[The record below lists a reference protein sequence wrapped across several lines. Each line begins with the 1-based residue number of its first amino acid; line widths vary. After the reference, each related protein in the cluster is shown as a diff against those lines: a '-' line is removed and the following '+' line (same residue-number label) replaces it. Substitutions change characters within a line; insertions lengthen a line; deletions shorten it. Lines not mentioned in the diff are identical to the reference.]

1 MSRRSRPFSV
11 IAAIVLAVV
20 ALAHLARVIF
30 AVHVMVGD
38 RAVPIS
44 VSVIATIVA
53 GALAVGVWRESGG

>member
-1 MSRRSRPFSV
+1 
-11 IAAIVLAVV
+11 VLAVV